1 MQAWVKHRW
10 RLKVQEPVSEPEGV
24 PLEIQGHLAM
34 DDVDLVMLVGL
45 PGMMSL
51 QPILLLAWKP
61 AQA

>member
-24 PLEIQGHLAM
+24 PLDIQGHLAM

-45 PGMMSL
+45 PGMMPPQQML
-51 QPILLLAWKP
+51 LLLA
-61 AQA
+61 

>member
-24 PLEIQGHLAM
+24 PLDIQGHLAM

-45 PGMMSL
+45 PGTMSL
-51 QPILLLAWKP
+51 WHMLQLLA
-61 AQA
+61 